1 MFHCTRYSKKDF
13 NENILLTISIVP
25 SMKAYN
31 IPEKYMRGIL
41 GKKFAASK
49 NKKVNKTSIPY
60 ISVMRTLDI

>member
-1 MFHCTRYSKKDF
+1 
-13 NENILLTISIVP
+13 
-25 SMKAYN
+25 MKAYN

-49 NKKVNKTSIPY
+49 NKKVNETSIPY